1 MLEVSEEEERDL
13 SEVAEEKFVFEEEYQ
28 GGGEVVCSWE
38 RVGRVL
44 FLVKSW
50 DGSIGT
56 SNADSFVTG
65 L

>member
-1 MLEVSEEEERDL
+1 M

-38 RVGRVL
+38 RIWRVL

-56 SNADSFVTG
+56 SNTDSFVTG